1 MYANLLLFRDITK
14 QHFSFEKPMNIA
26 FCSTVKECHTN
37 NTTWISLN
45 DFSFHAVRHRHLEL
59 TETDGRHTVP
69 SDAMTDLSP
78 IFGSQ
83 VPGLPQNHD
92 VVKARCHKRYTNFRR
107 AKNMTQLSLVTCEQ
121 KLSFPWFRRVL
132 ILCMLCTD
140 YCNTFTTYSYLFFS
154 DMTMPVFC
162 TIACSLTNSN
172 LVNLSCWTDIVTSDT
187 PTFNL

>member
-37 NTTWISLN
+37 NTTWIILN
-45 DFSFHAVRHRHLEL
+45 DFSFHAVRHEYLEF
-59 TETDGRHTVP
+59 TETDCRHTVL
-69 SDAMTDLSP
+69 SDTMTDLSP

-92 VVKARCHKRYTNFRR
+92 VVKAWCRKWYKNFRR
-107 AKNMTQLSLVTCEQ
+107 ANNMMQLALVICGQ
-121 KLSFPWFRRVL
+121 KLTSPCFRRVL

-140 YCNTFTTYSYLFFS
+140 YCNNFTTYSYLFFP
-154 DMTMPVFC
+154 DTITPVFVP
-162 TIACSLTNSN
+162 SF
-172 LVNLSCWTDIVTSDT
+172 VV
-187 PTFNL
+187 